1 MFLSEIFRILQ
12 SSSLR
17 LVYYTEGKDLTCLR
31 SWLKDVDPVG
41 QRPRTSDTPWQASTL
56 PPVCSPATASTETCP
71 PVRSRWNLC
80 SAVTTTPSD
89 TNRSSSPSASTWQP
103 LPVAVEPKD
112 YGSTSSLALLHLFT
126 SPSLNQPALLTG
138 VSSRRKQTHLFGL
151 QTQRK
156 LKKLINLDH
165 LTSLLLSTPLCCTG
179 FYSLGQMDKPRQ
191 SGQIPR
197 RKTFEN

>member
-1 MFLSEIFRILQ
+1 MAVQVVSLTIKDIFYFV
-12 SSSLR
+12 S
-17 LVYYTEGKDLTCLR
+17 K
-31 SWLKDVDPVG
+31 LK
-41 QRPRTSDTPWQASTL
+41 L
-56 PPVCSPATASTETCP
+56 
-71 PVRSRWNLC
+71 NF
-80 SAVTTTPSD
+80 
-89 TNRSSSPSASTWQP
+89 SPSP
-103 LPVAVEPKD
+103 LDSQVAVEPKD
-112 YGSTSSLALLHLFT
+112 FGSTSSLALLHLFT